1 MISPMQRF
9 QFDLRKEHLEEQVD
23 RQEARMHFDRGAAA
37 PLQVRPPAHHFFPA
51 YGDNRQAARFA
62 APGPRP
68 SFLAEFP
75 LRICA

>member
-1 MISPMQRF
+1 
-9 QFDLRKEHLEEQVD
+9 
-23 RQEARMHFDRGAAA
+23 MHFDRDAAA

-62 APGPRP
+62 APGRRP